1 MKRSRIEENKYDSI
15 WARLVARMLFV
26 ILRLTEL
33 ALSLMGERIYMGTMD
48 DTDVEVTDMEDQGW
62 EQIKPHGW
70 NKAFSLWPR
79 ALRPGRSRTI
89 SEANRSISPVS
100 QTPPTASEEKSP
112 SSYRATSVT
121 PSTPPELMT
130 KAPLPKAFPQEI
142 QKKTNKKEPE
152 ELEEIDMEKCKHTR
166 TSKRGTNA
174 FVTVEKCLQ
183 CGKTLKSE
191 RKSESEITSIKK
203 EIESPSMEPGEDQQK
218 DQTEFAEFLEYQ
230 KWKKEKEKQRTG
242 GNKK

>member
-1 MKRSRIEENKYDSI
+1 
-15 WARLVARMLFV
+15 
-26 ILRLTEL
+26 
-33 ALSLMGERIYMGTMD
+33 
-48 DTDVEVTDMEDQGW
+48 
-62 EQIKPHGW
+62 
-70 NKAFSLWPR
+70 
-79 ALRPGRSRTI
+79 
-89 SEANRSISPVS
+89 
-100 QTPPTASEEKSP
+100 
-112 SSYRATSVT
+112 
-121 PSTPPELMT
+121 MT
-130 KAPLPKAFPQEI
+130 KAPLPKAFPQDI
-142 QKKTNKKEPE
+142 KKKTNKKEPE

-203 EIESPSMEPGEDQQK
+203 EIESPSMDPGEDQQK